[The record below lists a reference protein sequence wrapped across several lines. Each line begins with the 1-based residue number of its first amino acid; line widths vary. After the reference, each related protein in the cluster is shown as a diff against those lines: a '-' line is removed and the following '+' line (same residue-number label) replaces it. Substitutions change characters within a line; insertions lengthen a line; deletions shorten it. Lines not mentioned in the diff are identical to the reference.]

1 MHNKPPVEQQP
12 CGQRELPPC
21 GDFADRL
28 VDLSDGE
35 LSPAEAAIVRE
46 HCEEC
51 PACRL
56 TLVRLDRSLA
66 VLADALVS
74 NMPDTNRP
82 VADQL
87 AESSIVQPVSR
98 STAPRRGWTSA
109 IAAGAAALVLA
120 AMWLSRDP
128 ADSRP
133 EEGSPPRV
141 AQSSPHDADAVEQPI
156 RPTENP
162 DRDNDSLASNSRE
175 RETPERIARRLAL
188 IEQVA
193 RLEASLAMTPD
204 DPWFASQ
211 RTANERLLAGFRQ
224 AVEELSTASDK
235 SKHIPSYR
243 DEVL

>member
-1 MHNKPPVEQQP
+1 MHNKPPLALQSF
-12 CGQRELPPC
+12 GQRELPPC
-21 GDFADRL
+21 DEFADRL

-66 VLADALVS
+66 VLADALVT

-87 AESSIVQPVSR
+87 AESPIVQPVSC

-109 IAAGAAALVLA
+109 FAAGAAALVLA

-133 EEGSPPRV
+133 EEGSPPQV

-156 RPTENP
+156 RPTESP
-162 DRDNDSLASNSRE
+162 DRDNPALNSRE

-211 RTANERLLAGFRQ
+211 RANNQRLLAGFRQ
-224 AVEELSTASDK
+224 AVEELDSTAN
-235 SKHIPSYR
+235 PSERNLQIR

>member
-1 MHNKPPVEQQP
+1 MHNKPPLALQS
-12 CGQRELPPC
+12 CGQRELQPC
-21 GDFADRL
+21 SEFADRL

-51 PACRL
+51 LACRL

-66 VLADALVS
+66 VLADALVT

-82 VADQL
+82 VADRL
-87 AESSIVQPVSR
+87 AESSIVQPVSC
-98 STAPRRGWTSA
+98 STASRRGWTSA
-109 IAAGAAALVLA
+109 FAAGAAALVLA

-141 AQSSPHDADAVEQPI
+141 AQSSPHDADAVQQPI
-156 RPTENP
+156 RPTESP
-162 DRDNDSLASNSRE
+162 DRDNPVRNSRE

-224 AVEELSTASDK
+224 AVEELSTAGDK
-235 SKHIPSYR
+235 SNHIPSYR